1 MRHIQDI
8 VLSISDF
15 TGYLF
20 NLAFDSNSLRFCST
34 EIKLIKSELSSID
47 IRKDQELSGASI
59 RENRSSGLFHRNP
72 LPWTLEIIVCLSTN
86 HEDVVMRLE

>member
-8 VLSISDF
+8 VLSIFHF

-20 NLAFDSNSLRFCST
+20 NLAFDSNSLCFCSAK
-34 EIKLIKSELSSID
+34 IKLIKSELSSID

-59 RENRSSGLFHRNP
+59 RENRSSGLFTEILYPGP
-72 LPWTLEIIVCLSTN
+72 LK
-86 HEDVVMRLE
+86 